1 MSFFDSQRNGI
12 AGGVRLRSM
21 RPVFVCL
28 ALVILASCSKP
39 TPSTQQA
46 DGSPA
51 QTTPA
56 APGPAVTQVAPAPAR
71 VITPVSAPVTLPVGM
86 ALPVRTTSTISSKT
100 HAAGT
105 LFTATLDGPLMKG
118 DRVLAPA
125 GSRVEGMVSSVD
137 PGGKVKGR
145 ATLAVRLTSL
155 SLANGQTVDLRTRS
169 YGVQARGTKK
179 KDALKVGIGAGVG
192 AAIGAIAG
200 GGKGAA
206 IGAGAGGGAGTGV
219 VLATRGEPAVI
230 PAESRIRFVL
240 SAPVTI
246 P

>member
-1 MSFFDSQRNGI
+1 MI
-12 AGGVRLRSM
+12 AC
-21 RPVFVCL
+21 F
-28 ALVILASCSKP
+28 ALVALAACSKSNP
-39 TPSTQQA
+39 TSSTGSVPANSVAAPGSGQGQTQSPGQTIATSPGTPSEA
-46 DGSPA
+46 KPSPA
-51 QTTPA
+51 QVVP
-56 APGPAVTQVAPAPAR
+56 PR
-71 VITPVSAPVTLPVGM
+71 DPVTVAAGTPLE
-86 ALPVRTTSTISSKT
+86 VRTTSTISSKT
-100 HAAGT
+100 HAAGEM
-105 LFTATLDGPLMKG
+105 FTATLERPLTSG
-118 DRVLAPA
+118 DRVLAPVN
-125 GSRVEGMVSSVD
+125 SRVEGVVSSVD

-145 ATLAVRLTSL
+145 ATIAIRVTSL
-155 SLANGQTVDLRTRS
+155 TTPDGRTIPCQTRS

-230 PAESRIRFVL
+230 PAESRLRFTL
-240 SAPVTI
+240 TAPVSF